1 MEEFAVE
8 RLRQFPLMLSSALSL
23 VWEFKGVFAEEA
35 IKLVLLPFREF
46 SIASCVVSAGWLII
60 FWRNKGLFLSGL
72 SHMLNF
78 AEWFTGVL
86 KKVWLNLKRVG

>member
-8 RLRQFPLMLSSALSL
+8 LLRQFPLMLSSALSL

-46 SIASCVVSAGWLII
+46 SIASCAVSAGWLII
-60 FWRNKGLFLSGL
+60 FWRNIGLFLSGL
-72 SHMLNF
+72 SLMFHVT
-78 AEWFTGVL
+78 EWFAGAP
-86 KKVWLNLKRVG
+86 KKV

>member
-8 RLRQFPLMLSSALSL
+8 LLRQFPLMLSSALSL

-46 SIASCVVSAGWLII
+46 SIASCAVSAGWLII

-72 SHMLNF
+72 SHMF
-78 AEWFTGVL
+78 HVAEWFAGAL
-86 KKVWLNLKRVG
+86 KKVR